1 MMKYGFKVWIIG
13 CMIILSAV
21 HGYASQAKGH
31 KVVLASFPTFDEAK
45 SKLAILDSQLG
56 ADERA
61 IQEKYHYEIVAR
73 ASGKAFI
80 LAIEPLE
87 TKVIADQ
94 VIKQFG
100 HLYPDAYSNGYFGPT
115 EGAVVLEHTPIDTVV
130 EEVNRSIVQKV
141 EMRPEV
147 KEIEVKN
154 TPVEDEEKSM
164 LFWIVIAGVSILI
177 AILLS
182 MFKRRITT
190 PSPSS
195 IESEIEILDVN
206 SIEEIVPEEIEL
218 PAVIIPDPSQ
228 LEEAEND
235 IFYRLKK
242 NMFFI
247 TILKEL
253 KDAADAKDASRCH
266 DLMREVLLYQK
277 NFRKSNA
284 IATMDEWVEGKNFS
298 QLSAFISNEIN

>member
-1 MMKYGFKVWIIG
+1 MSFNKLFIIVLFTF
-13 CMIILSAV
+13 LSIHTYAAQSK
-21 HGYASQAKGH
+21 GYKI
-31 KVVLASFPTFDEAK
+31 VLASFPTLDEAK
-45 SKLAILDSQLG
+45 AKLAILDSQLG

-73 ASGKAFI
+73 SSGKAFI

-87 TKVIADQ
+87 TKVITDQ

-115 EGAVVLEHTPIDTVV
+115 EGALVLEHTQIAPVV
-130 EEVNRSIVQKV
+130 EEANRSIVQKV
-141 EMRPEV
+141 EKRPEV
-147 KEIEVKN
+147 KAIEVKN

-164 LFWIVIAGVSILI
+164 LFWIVIAGISILM

-182 MFKRRITT
+182 MFKRRIPT
-190 PSPSS
+190 PSS
-195 IESEIEILDVN
+195 IESKIEMLDVN
-206 SIEEIVPEEIEL
+206 NREEIVSEAIEL
-218 PAVIIPDPSQ
+218 PANVPDPSPI
-228 LEEAEND
+228 EAVQSD

-253 KDAADAKDASRCH
+253 KDAADAKDTYRCH

-284 IATMDEWVEGKNFS
+284 IATMDKLLKDKNFS
-298 QLSAFISNEIN
+298 ELSAFISNEIN

>member
-1 MMKYGFKVWIIG
+1 MLFTFLSIPTYADQFK
-13 CMIILSAV
+13 
-21 HGYASQAKGH
+21 GYKI
-31 KVVLASFPTFDEAK
+31 VLASFPTFDEAK
-45 SKLAILDSQLG
+45 AKLAILDSQLG

-61 IQEKYHYEIVAR
+61 IQEKYQYEIVAR
-73 ASGKAFI
+73 SSGKAFI

-87 TKVIADQ
+87 TQVITDQ

-100 HLYPDAYSNGYFGPT
+100 HLYPNAYSNGYFGPT
-115 EGAVVLEHTPIDTVV
+115 EGALVLKHTQIAPVV
-130 EEVNRSIVQKV
+130 EEINRSIMQK
-141 EMRPEV
+141 EEKRPEV
-147 KEIEVKN
+147 KAIEIKN
-154 TPVEDEEKSM
+154 TPVEDEEKSV
-164 LFWIVIAGVSILI
+164 LFWIIIAGITILI

-182 MFKRRITT
+182 IFKRRITT
-190 PSPSS
+190 PSP

-206 SIEEIVPEEIEL
+206 NREEIVSEEIEL
-218 PAVIIPDPSQ
+218 LANVPDRSQ
-228 LEEAEND
+228 FEAAQSD

-253 KDAADAKDASRCH
+253 KDAADVKDASRCY

-284 IATMDEWVEGKNFS
+284 IATMDELVEGKNFS

>member
-1 MMKYGFKVWIIG
+1 MLFTF
-13 CMIILSAV
+13 LSIHTYAAQSK
-21 HGYASQAKGH
+21 GYKI
-31 KVVLASFPTFDEAK
+31 VLASFPTFDEAK
-45 SKLAILDSQLG
+45 AKLAILDSQLG
-56 ADERA
+56 TDERA

-87 TKVIADQ
+87 TKVISDQ

-115 EGAVVLEHTPIDTVV
+115 EGALVLEHTQIAPVI

-141 EMRPEV
+141 EKRPEI
-147 KEIEVKN
+147 KAIEVKN
-154 TPVEDEEKSM
+154 TPVEDEEKSVS
-164 LFWIVIAGVSILI
+164 FWIIIAGIGVLI

-182 MFKRRITT
+182 MFKRRIPTQA
-190 PSPSS
+190 PSS

-206 SIEEIVPEEIEL
+206 NREEIVSEEIKL
-218 PAVIIPDPSQ
+218 SANAPDPSP
-228 LEEAEND
+228 LEAEQSD

-253 KDAADAKDASRCH
+253 KDAADAKDASRCY

-298 QLSAFISNEIN
+298 QLSAFISKEIN

>member
-31 KVVLASFPTFDEAK
+31 KIVLASFPTFDEAK
-45 SKLAILDSQLG
+45 AKLAILGSQLG
-56 ADERA
+56 AEERA
-61 IQEKYHYEIVAR
+61 IQEKYQYEIVAR

-80 LAIEPLE
+80 LAIEPLK
-87 TKVIADQ
+87 TKVITDQ

-115 EGAVVLEHTPIDTVV
+115 EGALVLEHTQIAPVV
-130 EEVNRSIVQKV
+130 EEVNRSIMQKA
-141 EMRPEV
+141 EKRLEV
-147 KEIEVKN
+147 KVIEVKN
-154 TPVEDEEKSM
+154 TPVEDEEKRV
-164 LFWIVIAGVSILI
+164 LFWIIIVGISTLI

-182 MFKRRITT
+182 IFKRRIPTQA
-190 PSPSS
+190 PSS
-195 IESEIEILDVN
+195 IESEIKILDVN
-206 SIEEIVPEEIEL
+206 NIEKILSKEIEL
-218 PAVIIPDPSQ
+218 SANVPDSSP
-228 LEEAEND
+228 LEAAQSD

-247 TILKEL
+247 TILEEL

-284 IATMDEWVEGKNFS
+284 IATMDELVEGKNFS
-298 QLSAFISNEIN
+298 QLSAFIGNEIN

>member
-1 MMKYGFKVWIIG
+1 MLFTF
-13 CMIILSAV
+13 LSIHTYAAQSK
-21 HGYASQAKGH
+21 GYKI
-31 KVVLASFPTFDEAK
+31 VLASFPTLDEAK
-45 SKLAILDSQLG
+45 AKLAILDSQLG

-73 ASGKAFI
+73 SSGKAFI

-87 TKVIADQ
+87 TKAITDQ

-115 EGAVVLEHTPIDTVV
+115 EGAVVLEHTQIARVV
-130 EEVNRSIVQKV
+130 EEVNRSIIQKV
-141 EMRPEV
+141 EKRPEV
-147 KEIEVKN
+147 KAIEVKN
-154 TPVEDEEKSM
+154 TPVEDEEENVS
-164 LFWIVIAGVSILI
+164 FWIIIAGVGILM

-182 MFKRRITT
+182 MFKRRIPT

-206 SIEEIVPEEIEL
+206 NREEIVSEAIEL
-218 PAVIIPDPSQ
+218 PANVPDPSPI
-228 LEEAEND
+228 EAVQSD

-253 KDAADAKDASRCH
+253 KDAADAKDTSRCH

-284 IATMDEWVEGKNFS
+284 IATMDKLLKDKNFS
-298 QLSAFISNEIN
+298 ELSAFISNEIN

>member
-1 MMKYGFKVWIIG
+1 MLFTF
-13 CMIILSAV
+13 LSIYSYADQSK
-21 HGYASQAKGH
+21 GYKI
-31 KVVLASFPTFDEAK
+31 VLASFPTFDEAK
-45 SKLAILDSQLG
+45 AKLAILDSQLG

-61 IQEKYHYEIVAR
+61 IQAKYQYEIVAR
-73 ASGKAFI
+73 SSGKAFI

-87 TKVIADQ
+87 TKGITDQ

-115 EGAVVLEHTPIDTVV
+115 EGAVVLEHTQIAPVV
-130 EEVNRSIVQKV
+130 EEVNRSSIQKV
-141 EMRPEV
+141 EKRPEV
-147 KEIEVKN
+147 KAIEVKS
-154 TPVEDEEKSM
+154 TPVEDEEESVS
-164 LFWIVIAGVSILI
+164 FWIIIAGVGILI

-182 MFKRRITT
+182 MFKRRIPTQA
-190 PSPSS
+190 PSS
-195 IESEIEILDVN
+195 IENEIEILDVN
-206 SIEEIVPEEIEL
+206 NREKIVSEEIEL
-218 PAVIIPDPSQ
+218 LANVPDLSSF
-228 LEEAEND
+228 EAAKSD

-284 IATMDEWVEGKNFS
+284 IVTMDEWVEGKNFS

>member
-1 MMKYGFKVWIIG
+1 MLFTF
-13 CMIILSAV
+13 LSIYSYADQSK
-21 HGYASQAKGH
+21 GYKI
-31 KVVLASFPTFDEAK
+31 VLASFPTLDEAK
-45 SKLAILDSQLG
+45 AKLAILDSQLG

-61 IQEKYHYEIVAR
+61 IQEKYQYEIVAR
-73 ASGKAFI
+73 SSGKAFI

-87 TKVIADQ
+87 TKVITDQ

-115 EGAVVLEHTPIDTVV
+115 EGAVVLEHTQIAPVV
-130 EEVNRSIVQKV
+130 EEVNRSSIQKV
-141 EMRPEV
+141 EKRPEV
-147 KEIEVKN
+147 KAIEVKN
-154 TPVEDEEKSM
+154 TPVEDEEESVS
-164 LFWIVIAGVSILI
+164 FWIIIAGVGILI

-182 MFKRRITT
+182 MFKRRIPTQA
-190 PSPSS
+190 PSS
-195 IESEIEILDVN
+195 IENEIEILDVN
-206 SIEEIVPEEIEL
+206 NREEIVSEEIEL
-218 PAVIIPDPSQ
+218 LANVPDLSSF
-228 LEEAEND
+228 EAAKSD

-284 IATMDEWVEGKNFS
+284 IVTMDEWVEGKNFS

>member
-1 MMKYGFKVWIIG
+1 VLFTF
-13 CMIILSAV
+13 LSIHTYAAQSK
-21 HGYASQAKGH
+21 GYKI
-31 KVVLASFPTFDEAK
+31 VLASFPTFDEAK
-45 SKLAILDSQLG
+45 AKLAALDGKLG

-61 IQEKYHYEIVAR
+61 IQEKYQYEIVAR
-73 ASGKAFI
+73 SSGKAFI

-87 TKVIADQ
+87 TKVITDQ

-115 EGAVVLEHTPIDTVV
+115 EGALVLEHTQIAPVV
-130 EEVNRSIVQKV
+130 EEANRSIVQKV
-141 EMRPEV
+141 EKRPEV
-147 KEIEVKN
+147 KVIEVKN

-164 LFWIVIAGVSILI
+164 LFWIVIAGVSILM

-182 MFKRRITT
+182 MFKRRIPT
-190 PSPSS
+190 PSS
-195 IESEIEILDVN
+195 IESKIEILDVN
-206 SIEEIVPEEIEL
+206 NREEIVSEAIEL
-218 PAVIIPDPSQ
+218 PANVPDPSP
-228 LEEAEND
+228 LEAVQSD

-242 NMFFI
+242 NIFFI

-253 KDAADAKDASRCH
+253 KDAADAKDASRCY

-284 IATMDEWVEGKNFS
+284 IATMDEWVKGKNFS
-298 QLSAFISNEIN
+298 QLSAFISKEIN

>member
-1 MMKYGFKVWIIG
+1 MSFNKLFIIVLFTF
-13 CMIILSAV
+13 LSIYSYADQSK
-21 HGYASQAKGH
+21 GYKI
-31 KVVLASFPTFDEAK
+31 VLASFPTLDEAK
-45 SKLAILDSQLG
+45 AKLAILDSQLG

-73 ASGKAFI
+73 SSGKAFV

-87 TKVIADQ
+87 TKAITDQ

-115 EGAVVLEHTPIDTVV
+115 EGAVVLEHTQIAPFV
-130 EEVNRSIVQKV
+130 EEVNRSIIQKV
-141 EMRPEV
+141 EKRPEV
-147 KEIEVKN
+147 KAIEVKN
-154 TPVEDEEKSM
+154 TPVEDEEESVS
-164 LFWIVIAGVSILI
+164 FWIIIAGVGILI
-177 AILLS
+177 AVLFS
-182 MFKRRITT
+182 VFKRRIPTQA
-190 PSPSS
+190 PSF
-195 IESEIEILDVN
+195 IESEILDVN
-206 SIEEIVPEEIEL
+206 NREEIVSEEIEL
-218 PAVIIPDPSQ
+218 LANVPDLSSF
-228 LEEAEND
+228 EAAKSD

-284 IATMDEWVEGKNFS
+284 IVTMDELVEGKNFS

>member
-1 MMKYGFKVWIIG
+1 M
-13 CMIILSAV
+13 
-21 HGYASQAKGH
+21 
-31 KVVLASFPTFDEAK
+31 ASFPTFDEAK
-45 SKLAILDSQLG
+45 AKLAILDSQLG

-61 IQEKYHYEIVAR
+61 IQEKYQYEIVAR
-73 ASGKAFI
+73 SSGKAFI

-87 TKVIADQ
+87 TKVITDQ

-100 HLYPDAYSNGYFGPT
+100 YLYPDAYSNGYFGPT
-115 EGAVVLEHTPIDTVV
+115 EGAVVLEHTQIAPVV
-130 EEVNRSIVQKV
+130 EEVNRSSIQKV
-141 EMRPEV
+141 EKRPEV
-147 KEIEVKN
+147 KAIEVKN
-154 TPVEDEEKSM
+154 TPVEDEEESVSF
-164 LFWIVIAGVSILI
+164 LIIIAGVGILI

-182 MFKRRITT
+182 MFKRRIPTQA
-190 PSPSS
+190 PSS
-195 IESEIEILDVN
+195 IENEIEILDVN
-206 SIEEIVPEEIEL
+206 NREKIVSEEIEL
-218 PAVIIPDPSQ
+218 LANVPDLSSF
-228 LEEAEND
+228 EAAKSD

-284 IATMDEWVEGKNFS
+284 IVTMDEWVEGKNFS

>member
-1 MMKYGFKVWIIG
+1 MLFTF
-13 CMIILSAV
+13 LSIHTYAAQSK
-21 HGYASQAKGH
+21 GYKI
-31 KVVLASFPTFDEAK
+31 VLASFPTLDEAK
-45 SKLAILDSQLG
+45 AKLAVLDSQLG

-73 ASGKAFI
+73 SSGKAFI

-87 TKVIADQ
+87 TKAITDQ

-115 EGAVVLEHTPIDTVV
+115 EGAVVLEHTQIARVV
-130 EEVNRSIVQKV
+130 EEVNRSIIQKV
-141 EMRPEV
+141 EKRPEV
-147 KEIEVKN
+147 KAIEVKN
-154 TPVEDEEKSM
+154 TPVEDEEENVS
-164 LFWIVIAGVSILI
+164 FWIIIAGVGILM

-182 MFKRRITT
+182 MFKRRIPT
-190 PSPSS
+190 PSS

-206 SIEEIVPEEIEL
+206 NREEIVSEAIEL
-218 PAVIIPDPSQ
+218 PANVPDPSPI
-228 LEEAEND
+228 EAVQSD

-253 KDAADAKDASRCH
+253 KDAADAKDTSRCH

-284 IATMDEWVEGKNFS
+284 IATMDELLKDKNFS
-298 QLSAFISNEIN
+298 ELSAFISNEIN